1 MPERIESYLTDAIYR
16 NIMILLLCLTAGI
29 VDVIGYL
36 SLDHVFTANMTGN
49 IILLGLAIGNSFQT
63 AILNS
68 LTALTGFIIG
78 VILASAIVTN
88 KEKTFW
94 PPAVTTVLAVE
105 GAVLLLFALL
115 SYFAVSASFPYLL
128 IILLSIAMG
137 LQTTAARRLGI
148 AGISTTVLTGTLATF
163 FEDFTARFF
172 GGGKKKGFTTDALL
186 RAAALVLYCSGAVI
200 AALAEPSY
208 QFAIIWLP
216 IAIIIGIIILAVTR
230 FHNDL
235 EKD

>member
-68 LTALTGFIIG
+68 LTALAGFITG

-88 KEKTFW
+88 KEKRF
-94 PPAVTTVLAVE
+94 
-105 GAVLLLFALL
+105 GLLLLQQYLQWKEPFCCYLHSFLILQYLPVSHTFLL
-115 SYFAVSASFPYLL
+115 S
-128 IILLSIAMG
+128 
-137 LQTTAARRLGI
+137 
-148 AGISTTVLTGTLATF
+148 
-163 FEDFTARFF
+163 
-172 GGGKKKGFTTDALL
+172 
-186 RAAALVLYCSGAVI
+186 C
-200 AALAEPSY
+200 
-208 QFAIIWLP
+208 
-216 IAIIIGIIILAVTR
+216 
-230 FHNDL
+230 
-235 EKD
+235 